1 MKSGLVSRRDLYRG
15 PGPGVVMIML
25 AAVLHRDGEPPE
37 PGLHLSPRGR
47 LVNLGSSGG
56 ASASSGPATL
66 RSGGL
71 SIPGYANN
79 QPPPRPRRVRQCTI
93 RFCRVPTARN
103 YVQ

>member
-1 MKSGLVSRRDLYRG
+1 
-15 PGPGVVMIML
+15 MIML
-25 AAVLHRDGEPPE
+25 AAVRHRDGEPPE

-56 ASASSGPATL
+56 ASASSGSVTL
-66 RSGGL
+66 CSGGL

-93 RFCRVPTARN
+93 RFCRVPTAETTFSERFDG
-103 YVQ
+103 YIRHRQAFKPGTTP

>member
-1 MKSGLVSRRDLYRG
+1 
-15 PGPGVVMIML
+15 MIML

-56 ASASSGPATL
+56 ASASSGSVTL

-79 QPPPRPRRVRQCTI
+79 QPAAASAAGPAMHHPLLPRAHSPKLRSVSGSMVTSAI
-93 RFCRVPTARN
+93 VMA
-103 YVQ
+103 